1 MTPEQRSGLS
11 VNNPEYG
18 LRVLG
23 SKIQLAGWSV
33 YGTLLWSL
41 KGSLLVLYSRLTAG
55 LDRHYGIRIRVG
67 YVFVVVSYLAVI
79 MNLMLGCRPFHR
91 YWQIDPDPGNVCQP
105 AVANEIVWIYY
116 AFNVTTDIYL
126 LTIPLPM
133 LFISTMKLW
142 RKIGLMLLFS
152 GGTLVIV
159 CATVR
164 CVIIYTNPIEG
175 AQNAGSW
182 AVRETFVATVT
193 TNLPIVYPLFHKLLT
208 MVLDTLPG
216 TKRSTRPYSDKPRD
230 FMTIGG
236 SGGLKRNP
244 TISYPISKATFSE
257 SEERIMGVVH
267 LQDVG
272 KKGSSDSMAARKDDQ
287 GIQKQVEVTV
297 ARRDHDGS
305 DEATII
311 GDRRYLD

>member
-1 MTPEQRSGLS
+1 MPARSRQRDRLDLLRLQRHDRHLPPYHPTSYAVHIDHEALEENRLDAS
-11 VNNPEYG
+11 VQRRDSRDR
-18 LRVLG
+18 LRNR
-23 SKIQLAGWSV
+23 
-33 YGTLLWSL
+33 SL
-41 KGSLLVLYSRLTAG
+41 RDHLHGKALQPMSASRRSHGSLRELLVARNTTSNPASMHGR
-55 LDRHYGIRIRVG
+55 
-67 YVFVVVSYLAVI
+67 
-79 MNLMLGCRPFHR
+79 RPGEH
-91 YWQIDPDPGNVCQP
+91 
-105 AVANEIVWIYY
+105 
-116 AFNVTTDIYL
+116 L
-126 LTIPLPM
+126 
-133 LFISTMKLW
+133 
-142 RKIGLMLLFS
+142 
-152 GGTLVIV
+152 
-159 CATVR
+159 R
-164 CVIIYTNPIEG
+164 CVCVPLTRSTQNPIEG

-244 TISYPISKATFSE
+244 TISYPISKGTFSE